1 MYSHLVE
8 SVYTCVCGVQSSRR
22 VCVYVCVRCTVIL
35 WSLCLRVCAVYSH
48 LVESVFTCVCG
59 VQSSRRVCVYVCVC
73 CTVIS

>member
-8 SVYTCVCGVQSSRR
+8 SVFTCVCGVQSSHR
-22 VCVYVCVRCTVIL
+22 VCVYVCVCV
-35 WSLCLRVCAVYSH
+35 VYSH

-59 VQSSRRVCVYVCVC
+59 VQSSRRVCVDVCVW